1 MNARRTFGMAA
12 LGALGLL
19 SLGAAPASEPLPQH
33 QVPRSKDG
41 NVVVALCGG
50 QTTLEVQGVKD
61 PAQIDRKKGQE
72 ISDQLMEQ
80 WRRKN
85 PNASWDPAPAA
96 PVQVALASPAPAQ
109 APNPNTPPPPGKTDM
124 APQGENASSG
134 AAGVLQK
141 QDGRVQAGDTYG
153 AFSARDEALW
163 KASAQQIVQEGHRVF
178 HDSKELGSTVAI
190 SCDMCH
196 PDAANTHPETYPKYQ
211 VQLGRVA
218 LLRDM
223 INWCIENPVRGKPLA
238 EDDPR
243 MKAMEAYIYSQRKG
257 VPLEFG
263 KH

>member
-1 MNARRTFGMAA
+1 MNARRTLGIAA

-19 SLGAAPASEPLPQH
+19 SLGAAPSVDPLPQH
-33 QVPRSKDG
+33 QVPKSKDG
-41 NVVVALCGG
+41 NVVVALCDGA
-50 QTTLEVQGVKD
+50 TTLEVQGVKD
-61 PAQIDRKKGQE
+61 PAQIDRQKGQE
-72 ISDQLMEQ
+72 ISDQLMAQ

-85 PNASWDPAPAA
+85 PNAQWE
-96 PVQVALASPAPAQ
+96 VALATPASTPQ
-109 APNPNTPPPPGKTDM
+109 APNPNTPPAPGKADM
-124 APQGENASSG
+124 STQGESAASG
-134 AAGVLQK
+134 AAGMQQK
-141 QDGRVQAGDTYG
+141 QTEQVQAGHTYG
-153 AFSARDEALW
+153 AYSARDEALW
-163 KASAQQIVQEGHRVF
+163 KASAQQIVQEGRRVF
-178 HDSKELGSTVAI
+178 HDAKELGSTVAI